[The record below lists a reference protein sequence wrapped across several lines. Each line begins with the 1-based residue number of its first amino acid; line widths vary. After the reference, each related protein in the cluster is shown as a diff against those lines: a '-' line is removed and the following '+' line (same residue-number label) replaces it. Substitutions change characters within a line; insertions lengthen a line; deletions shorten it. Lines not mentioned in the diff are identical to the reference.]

1 LQCSA
6 SADAAPG
13 RLIQESFMKIGALPL
28 FTRDVVCNPDW
39 LAELVGVLEEE
50 GVESLWG
57 VEHVLVAENYKPN
70 YPYSA
75 DGRMP
80 TNETT
85 SMPDPLAW
93 LGHAGALSKTLRL
106 ATGVLI
112 LPQYSPVQ
120 LAKRLA
126 TMDQLTRGRMM
137 LGVGLGWQ
145 EEEYAALNVPFAR
158 RGARMDEYIRAMRAL
173 WTQSPAS
180 FDGEFVRFE
189 RVHCDVAVVQPGG
202 VPVVIGGSTT
212 AAARRAGRLG
222 DGFYPYVIS
231 PEDLRARIAELEEA
245 ARGAGRD
252 PRVVELT
259 VWPGSFQFRGSLD
272 KALMRRY
279 LELPVDRIMVAQH
292 EGDSADIAGLRTLV
306 RRTRDVLA
314 ALGR

>member
-1 LQCSA
+1 
-6 SADAAPG
+6 
-13 RLIQESFMKIGALPL
+13 MKIGVIPL
-28 FTRDVVCNPDW
+28 FRRGIVCDPDW
-39 LAELVGVLEEE
+39 IAALVSMLDEE

-80 TNETT
+80 TDELT

-93 LGHAGALSKTLRL
+93 LTFAAAHSRQLKV

-126 TMDQLTRGRMM
+126 TIDQLTRGRVM

-145 EEEYAALNVPFAR
+145 EEEYAALNIPFAE
-158 RGARMDEYIRAMRAL
+158 RGPRMDENIRAMRAL

-180 FDGEFVRFE
+180 FDGQFLRFD
-189 RVHCDVAVVQPGG
+189 RVFCDVPVVQRGG
-202 VPVVIGGSTT
+202 VPIIVGGSTA

-231 PEDLRARIAELEEA
+231 PEDLRLRVGDLERA
-245 ARGAGRD
+245 ARESGRD
-252 PRVVELT
+252 PAEVELT
-259 VWPGSFQFRGSLD
+259 VWPGSWQFRGSLD
-272 KALMRRY
+272 TELMRRY
-279 LELPVDRIMVAQH
+279 LDLPVGRVMVAQH
-292 EGDSADIAGLRTLV
+292 EGDTPDIAGLRTLI
-306 RRTRDVLA
+306 RRTRDVLGA
-314 ALGR
+314 IGA

>member
-1 LQCSA
+1 
-6 SADAAPG
+6 
-13 RLIQESFMKIGALPL
+13 MKIGAIPL
-28 FTRDVVCNPDW
+28 FTREVVCNPDW
-39 LAELVGVLEEE
+39 VAELVAMLDEE

-70 YPYSA
+70 YPYSP

-80 TNETT
+80 INEST

-93 LGHAGALSKTLRL
+93 LGHTAALSQRLRI

-112 LPQYSPVQ
+112 LPQHSPVQ

-126 TMDQLTRGRMM
+126 TLDRLSRGRVL

-180 FDGEFVRFE
+180 FAGEFVRFE
-189 RVHCDVAVVQPGG
+189 RVFCDVAPWQPGG
-202 VPVVIGGSTT
+202 VPILIGGSST
-212 AAARRAGRLG
+212 AAAERAGRLG

-231 PEDLRARIAELEEA
+231 PEELRLRVDELQAA
-245 ARGAGRD
+245 ARGAGRESSA
-252 PRVVELT
+252 VELT
-259 VWPGSFQFRGSLD
+259 VWPGSFRFRGSLD
-272 KALMRRY
+272 RELMRRY
-279 LELPVDRIMVAQH
+279 LELPVARIMVAQH
-292 EGDSADIAGLRTLV
+292 EGDTPDIAGLRTLL
-306 RRTRDVLA
+306 RRTRDVLG
-314 ALGR
+314 ALGH